1 MWKCVGPSGLL
12 MCVCLDETAVELGR
26 LCYSPNCRPETS
38 SFAFVSTATLLHA
51 HIRSDNTV
59 LLLQLPAANSFS
71 RINVRSTISKVL
83 DKWLEFLL
91 KGDFDKPW
99 ALMNAVTRA
108 RPLASGGAEGHWLAG
123 PSGHHCDVVTLP
135 QSAARSRAHTSC
147 CCLVAQSC
155 PTLCDLLD

>member
-1 MWKCVGPSGLL
+1 MRLLWSWAGCAPFRTAGLKL
-12 MCVCLDETAVELGR
+12 PVSLL
-26 LCYSPNCRPETS
+26 SPQPPFCMHTSEVTTLFCFFSCQLLTVSPES
-38 SFAFVSTATLLHA
+38 MY
-51 HIRSDNTV
+51 V
-59 LLLQLPAANSFS
+59 LQYP
-71 RINVRSTISKVL
+71 RCWING
-83 DKWLEFLL
+83 LEFLL

-108 RPLASGGAEGHWLAG
+108 RPLASRGAEGHWLAG
-123 PSGHHCDVVTLP
+123 PSGHHCDVVTLS